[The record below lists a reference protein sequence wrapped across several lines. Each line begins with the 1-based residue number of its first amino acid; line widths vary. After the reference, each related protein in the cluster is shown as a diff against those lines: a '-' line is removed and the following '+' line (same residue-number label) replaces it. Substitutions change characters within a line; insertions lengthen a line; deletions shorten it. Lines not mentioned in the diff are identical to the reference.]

1 MVLTLIH
8 RYDIQLA
15 DLTTSNPPLVD
26 SFIPQLLARGSTSQK
41 IENLESSDKH
51 AQLGGWI
58 REIFEGEGISD
69 GLMSSC
75 RPQDFY
81 RLVPTLFMQSVMAC
95 EMGVLDSETLK
106 EGFTC
111 MYASNLLDFAKN
123 HELMSPRLWYI

>member
-1 MVLTLIH
+1 LTLIH
-8 RYDIQLA
+8 RYDIQIT
-15 DLTTSNPPLVD
+15 DLTSSSTPNTD
-26 SFIPQLLARGSTSQK
+26 SFIPQLLSKGSTSQR
-41 IENLESSDKH
+41 IENFESSDKH

-95 EMGVLDSETLK
+95 ERGVLEIDTLK
-106 EGFTC
+106 EGFAC
-111 MYASNLLDFAKN
+111 MRSTHHPPNVLN
-123 HELMSPRLWYI
+123 GS